1 MAGMNMS
8 IASQERLS
16 APSQPPL
23 IHVKQGLSAGGPPPA
38 TTSRA
43 ATAITAAAATGN
55 ANGIAADERWPV
67 PGQVYTAVGSGTSW
81 DKIPSNVFAKTC
93 PLIIVRPVF
102 SVATLT
108 NT

>member
-67 PGQVYTAVGSGTSW
+67 PAAWASVHSCWFGHIVGQ
-81 DKIPSNVFAKTC
+81 N
-93 PLIIVRPVF
+93 
-102 SVATLT
+102 SVKCLRQ
-108 NT
+108 NMSSYNS